1 MKREYRHSQELIKKL
16 LLLKSL
22 SYTIPILGIAICAI
36 VGGMYDLNLEIPLA
50 LMCLLLCGTFL
61 DSGKVSN
68 LTWDDDCLV
77 FSQIGKQKNIVKNWS
92 DVADFKQYMAS
103 KKAFGIIPIFRV
115 RVIAFD
121 FGRNFKER
129 YELCWNVADNFEGLT
144 SALNEKFTC
153 VLDEKYKDFD
163 LHEAKEFFRQKMW
176 ISNAK
181 LHFGPSFTVP
191 VERLRAVHVKE
202 SGATKLVYRYQDGR
216 EKTYVTL
223 DPLKF
228 ERTFVLRYLI
238 NRQWSIAQ
246 NSSDTKQ
253 EE

>member
-77 FSQIGKQKNIVKNWS
+77 FSQIGKQKDIVKNWS

-121 FGRNFKER
+121 FGNNYKER
-129 YELCWNVADNFEGLT
+129 YELCCDMADSNDELESSLSEKLT
-144 SALNEKFTC
+144 H
-153 VLDEKYKDFD
+153 VLDERYEDFD
-163 LHEAKEFFRQKMW
+163 LLTAKEFFGQKLW
-176 ISNAK
+176 ISSGK

-191 VERLRAVHVKE
+191 VERLKATQVKE
-202 SGATKLVYRYQDGR
+202 SGATKLIYCYQDGR

-228 ERTFVLRYLI
+228 DRTFVLRYLI
-238 NRQWSIAQ
+238 NRQWDTSQ
-246 NSSDTKQ
+246 NSDDSNQ
-253 EE
+253 ED